1 MKNKIIAL
9 GCALAAISVI
19 LGAFG
24 AHSLKAKLSE
34 SGLDVFKTAV
44 QYQMY
49 HAIAILFVAQWM
61 NELDGRRA
69 KLIVQL
75 FTVGIIL
82 FSGSLYIFTME
93 EVLNTQRTT
102 LVGIAT
108 PLGGVCFISAW
119 VLACVSMLKI
129 NSRF

>member
-1 MKNKIIAL
+1 MKKKIVAL

-49 HAIAILFVAQWM
+49 HAIAILFVAQWI
-61 NELDGRRA
+61 NELGERRA

-75 FTVGIIL
+75 FAIGIIL
-82 FSGSLYIFTME
+82 FSGSLFIFTIE
-93 EVLNTQRTT
+93 EVLNISRTT
-102 LVGIAT
+102 LIGIVT
-108 PLGGVCFISAW
+108 PIGGVCFISAW
-119 VLACVSMLKI
+119 VLACVSMLKNI
-129 NSRF
+129 S